1 MGSFAGIVQEQSVGR
16 RAYTFPAGFRGIIQE
31 IPTTVRFI
39 KVTDYKGVP
48 LSNVQVTVNNTG
60 GSITTITNQDGQA
73 EILPDVATNITVDL
87 KQFSMELIGTAY
99 NTTTSPIV
107 ATLILDTIIPHL

>member
-1 MGSFAGIVQEQSVGR
+1 MGSFSGIVQEQSVGR
-16 RAYTFPAGFRGIIQE
+16 RSYTFPSGFRGIIQE

-48 LSNVQVTVNNTG
+48 LSNVQVKVNNSG
-60 GSITTITNQDGQA
+60 GALTTITNQDGQA
-73 EILPDVATNITVDL
+73 EILPDVGTAITIDL
-87 KQFSMELIGTAY
+87 KQYSMELIGQPY

-107 ATLILDTIIPHL
+107 TAIILDTIIPHL

>member
-1 MGSFAGIVQEQSVGR
+1 MGSLAGIVQEQSVGR

-31 IPTTVRFI
+31 IPTTVRSI

-48 LSNVQVTVNNTG
+48 LANVQVKVNNSG
-60 GSITTITNQDGQA
+60 GALITMTDQDGQA
-73 EILPDVATNITVDL
+73 EILPDVATVITVDL
-87 KQFSMELIGTAY
+87 KQYSMELIGTAY

-107 ATLILDTIIPHL
+107 TILILDTIIPHL